1 MLSFSSGKKGSESE
15 YEVRRAAHSCRQDWG
30 EKTVYSDW
38 VTFAT
43 TLGGVCSEPLRC
55 GSGEC
60 GFSYVG
66 LGVCHHYYLWP
77 VKFALCIASHFMQL
91 QVNPIVE
98 NACKKKKKVHF
109 LFYFKCEM
117 YPLWERYF
125 NRCVDVEFLFLCVHC
140 GLWSLQFEK
149 HNSDLDK
156 TKQKLVEAANL
167 VDKVTSDLKPEKKKK
182 QTQILEFNMPIF
194 IPYADTDST
203 TKL

>member
-1 MLSFSSGKKGSESE
+1 
-15 YEVRRAAHSCRQDWG
+15 
-30 EKTVYSDW
+30 
-38 VTFAT
+38 
-43 TLGGVCSEPLRC
+43 
-55 GSGEC
+55 
-60 GFSYVG
+60 
-66 LGVCHHYYLWP
+66 
-77 VKFALCIASHFMQL
+77 
-91 QVNPIVE
+91 
-98 NACKKKKKVHF
+98 
-109 LFYFKCEM
+109 M

-167 VDKVTSDLKPEKKKK
+167 VDKVTSDLKPEKKRKK
-182 QTQILEFNMPIF
+182 PQILEFNMPIF

>member
-1 MLSFSSGKKGSESE
+1 MYSFPLHAVAGKPN
-15 YEVRRAAHSCRQDWG
+15 CG
-30 EKTVYSDW
+30 E
-38 VTFAT
+38 
-43 TLGGVCSEPLRC
+43 R
-55 GSGEC
+55 
-60 GFSYVG
+60 
-66 LGVCHHYYLWP
+66 
-77 VKFALCIASHFMQL
+77 L
-91 QVNPIVE
+91 Q
-98 NACKKKKKVHF
+98 KKKKVHF

-167 VDKVTSDLKPEKKKK
+167 VDKVTSDLKPEKKRKK
-182 QTQILEFNMPIF
+182 PQILEFNMPIF